1 MLAALLPRHEQ
12 EPHALTDDFFMY
24 QYKTHWC
31 PIGVQ
36 HDWHTCVYA
45 HNYQAHLGVLGDVI
59 PIWSR
64 FIGFH
69 SWAVLL
75 VSSPSL
81 SLELDR

>member
-59 PIWSR
+59 PIWSGHM
-64 FIGFH
+64 GFY

-81 SLELDR
+81 SLELDH